1 MTDKEKT
8 AEILK
13 RLKLMDAGMVA
24 DKFLKIVEFR
34 LGSAYDGFSQQRCD
48 LFAISPNKGNKTICF
63 EIKVS
68 RSDFKNDIKKED
80 KQTPARCFSNEFY
93 YCTPK
98 GLLKKEEI
106 PVWAGLIEFDL
117 EQQPEQQSYGY
128 VDVKAVYIKRSPA
141 FDKCLPTWGMIVS
154 AYRNGL
160 STGYKSNS
168 EELYKDQIISLDE
181 LKLNQNV
188 EGK

>member
-13 RLKLMDAGMVA
+13 RLKLMNAGMIA
-24 DKFLKIVEFR
+24 DNFVKITEFR

-48 LFAISPNKGNKTICF
+48 LFAISPNKGNRTICF

-98 GLLKKEEI
+98 GLLKKEEV

-117 EQQPEQQSYGY
+117 EKEPQQQSYGY
-128 VDVKAVYIKRSPA
+128 IEVHAIYIKRAPA
-141 FDKCLPTWGMIVS
+141 FDKVQPTWGMIVS
-154 AYRNGL
+154 AYRNGMVQGSKMTDL
-160 STGYKSNS
+160 ERYK
-168 EELYKDQIISLDE
+168 EGIISYKE
-181 LKLNQNV
+181 LKQDD
-188 EGK
+188 

>member
-1 MTDKEKT
+1 MKLTDKEKT

-13 RLKLMDAGMVA
+13 RLQIMNTGFMA
-24 DKFLKIVEFR
+24 DNFIKIPEFR
-34 LGSAYDGFSQQRCD
+34 LGSGYDGFSQQSID
-48 LFAISPNKGNKTICF
+48 LFAVSPNKSNRAVCF

-98 GLLKKEEI
+98 GLLKKEEV

-117 EQQPEQQSYGY
+117 EQEPQEDCFRYMN
-128 VDVKAVYIKRSPA
+128 VNAVYVKKAPI
-141 FDKCLPTWGMIVS
+141 FDKVQPTWGMIVS
-154 AYRNGL
+154 AYRNGFRQGCK
-160 STGYKSNS
+160 STPIERYKEGIISF
-168 EELYKDQIISLDE
+168 EELKQDD
-181 LKLNQNV
+181 
-188 EGK
+188 

>member
-13 RLKLMDAGMVA
+13 RINLMSAGNIA
-24 DKFLKIVEFR
+24 DNFIKINEFR
-34 LGSAYDGFSQQRCD
+34 LGSAYSGFSEKRMDC
-48 LFAISPNKGNKTICF
+48 FAISPNAGNKTICY

-68 RSDFKNDIKKED
+68 RGDFRNDIKKED
-80 KQTPARCFSNEFY
+80 KQTPARCFSNQFY

-98 GLLKKEEI
+98 GLLKKEEV

-117 EQQPEQQSYGY
+117 DEQIEKNCWNDYN
-128 VDVKAVYIKRSPA
+128 VKCTYTKIAPL
-141 FDKCLPTWGMIVS
+141 FDKVQPTWGMVVS

-160 STGYKSNS
+160 TS
-168 EELYKDQIISLDE
+168 EVKIQ
-181 LKLNQNV
+181 
-188 EGK
+188 

>member
-8 AEILK
+8 AEILR
-13 RLKLMDAGMVA
+13 RLKIMNTGWVA
-24 DKFLKIVEFR
+24 EDFLKIKEFR

-93 YCTPK
+93 YCTPT

-106 PVWAGLIEFDL
+106 PVWAGLLEFDL
-117 EQQPEQQSYGY
+117 SKEIEERGY
-128 VDVKAVYIKRSPA
+128 YTEVYHTYVKRSPA
-141 FDKCLPTWGMIVS
+141 FDKCLPTWGMVVS

-160 STGYKSNS
+160 SSGYKSNPK
-168 EELYKDQIISLDE
+168 ELYKDGIISLDE
-181 LKLNQNV
+181 VKGV
-188 EGK
+188 I